1 MTIPS
6 NRTSPGTTARPT
18 TATAAGELRQTL
30 RQVGWRADL
39 AWADVGSRSA
49 GAAVRAAGGGAV
61 RRTIAY
67 VPALKTLDGGALRL
81 WKNGDVA
88 VPLVADVREV
98 MIAIEG
104 SDEWTSEVFE
114 APPSRVEAS
123 AGDEARAPVAA

>member
-1 MTIPS
+1 MTIPA
-6 NRTSPGTTARPT
+6 NRTSPDTTVRPT

-49 GAAVRAAGGGAV
+49 GAAVRAGGGAV

-88 VPLVADVREV
+88 VPAVADVREV
-98 MIAIEG
+98 MLAVDG
-104 SDEWTSEVFE
+104 SDEWISEVFE
-114 APPSRVEAS
+114 APPSRVETS
-123 AGDEARAPVAA
+123 AGEEARAPVAA